1 MSYQL
6 TLRSTLYFILP
17 FWILK
22 CGEVPKYQISKC
34 LLRTRLSSNR
44 NLYYHHDGKA
54 NNLIQYFIILFNILY
69 ILDVTQ
75 AWIDVENKNKNGNI
89 QFSPILV
96 RKNWKFDSVC
106 TEIRDW
112 KLNLSLIEKWLRR
125 QRYEKASQRSSYWR
139 ESSLRP
145 LLLRNNFRQEW
156 KKQAH
161 KRNW

>member
-6 TLRSTLYFILP
+6 RLLSPLYFTLL
-17 FWILK
+17 FWIMK

-34 LLRTRLSSNR
+34 WLRTRLSSNR

-69 ILDVTQ
+69 ILDVAQ

-112 KLNLSLIEKWLRR
+112 KTESWVCHWFKKMTQET
-125 QRYEKASQRSSYWR
+125 EVR
-139 ESSLRP
+139 ESVP
-145 LLLRNNFRQEW
+145 EEQLLARELAETVI
-156 KKQAH
+156 A
-161 KRNW
+161 